1 MKGEE
6 KYTFQKRSPFE
17 KSLSQIASAEKG
29 TSLRIF
35 RREIDLDAPISVRYI
50 VQSIS
55 VQAVQAVGCR
65 FKWSVEIT
73 IATLQFKSADF
84 QDIIPIF

>member
-55 VQAVQAVGCR
+55 VQAVGCR